1 MTAAP
6 ADAVKPRRPRFRL
19 EPYVQFAQ
27 KAAAREATYRFDV
40 FTTVASVLVRV
51 YLLRMVWVALYAR
64 NVTSE
69 DLPLH
74 AIITYSTVALLMG
87 LVMDIDQTRML
98 HDKLHNG
105 SIATDF
111 MKPINVPLYFF
122 SDGSGE
128 VLFHA
133 VLIVPSLL
141 FSLLIVHIDV
151 PGPLVLAT
159 FALSFFLG
167 YMVGFCVNF
176 IMNCI
181 AFWTLEIHA
190 ARLIVT
196 WVSDLFGGEIIPL
209 VIFPAFLQKI
219 AFVLPFAA
227 MFSTPLLIYVGV
239 IPPARY
245 AQALGSQLVWVVVLG
260 IVATLM
266 WRAGAKRVVVQG
278 G

>member
-1 MTAAP
+1 MS
-6 ADAVKPRRPRFRL
+6 
-19 EPYVQFAQ
+19 
-27 KAAAREATYRFDV
+27 REATYRFDV
-40 FTTVASVLVRV
+40 FTGVASVLVRL
-51 YLLRMVWVALYAR
+51 YLLRMVWIALYAR
-64 NVTSE
+64 NAAPS

-74 AIITYSTVALLMG
+74 AIITYTAVALLMG
-87 LVMDIDQTRML
+87 LVMDIDQTRL
-98 HDKLHNG
+98 LYEKLHEG

-111 MKPINVPLYFF
+111 LKPISVPLYFF
-122 SDGSGE
+122 SDGTGE

-133 VLIVPSLL
+133 TLIVPSLFFALL
-141 FSLLIVHIDV
+141 FVHIDI
-151 PGPLVLAT
+151 PSPAVLAV
-159 FALSFFLG
+159 FFVSFFLG
-167 YMVGFCVNF
+167 YLVGFCINF

-196 WVSDLFGGEIIPL
+196 WVSDLFGGELIPL
-209 VIFPAFLQKI
+209 VIFPVFLQKF

-239 IPPARY
+239 IKPDRY
-245 AQALGSQLVWVVVLG
+245 AEALGLQLFWVVVLG
-260 IVATLM
+260 AVAALV